1 MEHDGEGATSMNAS
15 ILRPWLIR
23 ATILALIMSVAAC
36 GSARPSTLP
45 VATPAPTEVAVQSP
59 EATTHVASA
68 APSAEPTPGKVA
80 LKAYFLL
87 FGNIDGPTPLISVN
101 REVDETAGVAAA
113 AMQQLLEG
121 PTDDERAHDLR
132 LGTIGTQIPEGT
144 RLLSI
149 DIERGVA
156 TVDLSAEF
164 ASGDIDGD
172 DRESWAIR
180 LAQVTFTLTQ
190 FPTVDSV
197 MFRVDGNPTKAIEGH
212 EGTPIDRATRD
223 AYADQRPGIF
233 IDQPAWGSAI
243 TNPLTVSGMA
253 QTFAVPPEFHAAL
266 VDRSTDE
273 IVVQQTVRAPCEL
286 GCWQPPGGGPFE
298 FQISIPAGANR
309 GDLLLR
315 VWSVSTDGS
324 LADFLEYPL
333 D

>member
-1 MEHDGEGATSMNAS
+1 MNGS
-15 ILRPWLIR
+15 ILRPWLVR
-23 ATILALIMSVAAC
+23 ATLLASITSVAAC
-36 GSARPSTLP
+36 GGARPSTLP
-45 VATPAPTEVAVQSP
+45 VATPAPTELAVQSP
-59 EATTHVASA
+59 EATTPVASA

-87 FGNIDGPTPLISVN
+87 FGNIDGPTPLIAVN
-101 REVDETAGVAAA
+101 REVDQTAGVAAA
-113 AMQQLLEG
+113 AMQQLLDG

-132 LGTIGTQIPEGT
+132 LGTIGTQIPDGT
-144 RLLSI
+144 RLLGI
-149 DIERGVA
+149 VIEDGVA
-156 TVDLSAEF
+156 TVDLSGEF

-197 MFRVDGNPTKAIEGH
+197 MFMVDGEATKAIEGH

-233 IDQPAWGSAI
+233 IDQPTWGGAI
-243 TNPLTVSGMA
+243 TDPLTVSGMA
-253 QTFAVPPEFHAAL
+253 QIDQVDLAEPPEFHAAL

-273 IVVQQTVRAPCEL
+273 IVVQQTVRATCEL

-315 VWSVSTDGS
+315 VWSVSADGS
-324 LADFLEYPL
+324 PADFLQYPL